1 MTTYFIPVVSE
12 TVLHSRADD
21 ILPWE
26 FELPPD
32 VDDDRIS
39 DFVVDIALAASEA
52 LVVDEEYPMW
62 VNLYDWYMYTE
73 PPICYE
79 QCDWYDP
86 CAWNEPVE
94 SVW

>member
-1 MTTYFIPVVSE
+1 MATYFIPMVI
-12 TVLHSRADD
+12 TVPYSSADG
-21 ILPWE
+21 ILPPG
-26 FELPPD
+26 FVLPPD
-32 VDDDRIS
+32 VDDDNIP

-73 PPICYE
+73 PPICNM
-79 QCDWYDP
+79 QCDWYAP
-86 CAWNEPVE
+86 WNCDEPDE